1 MADLSGKGGFG
12 GKKPQVENAEGAES

>member
-1 MADLSGKGGFG
+1 MAGLSGKGGFG